1 MPPKMAGAT
10 PATDALRRAS
20 IVHRV
25 HQYAAGTPRAAG
37 GRDEGTSYGLAAA
50 ASLGVEPARVL
61 KTLVASVDGQLVAAV
76 VPVSTVL
83 DLKRL
88 ADAAGG
94 RRAVMADI
102 ATAERVSGS
111 VIGGISPLGMR
122 RRLRTFVDATVATH
136 ATVFISAGRRGL
148 QVELAPEAL
157 VELAGATLASLG
169 RD

>member
-1 MPPKMAGAT
+1 MPPKTAGAT
-10 PATDALRRAS
+10 PATDVLRRAA
-20 IVHRV
+20 VDHRV
-25 HQYAAGTPRAAG
+25 HQYAAGPPRAAG
-37 GRDEGTSYGLAAA
+37 GRDEGTTYGLAAA
-50 ASLGVEPARVL
+50 ASLGVEPARVF

-94 RRAVMADI
+94 RRAVMADV

-122 RRLRTFVDATVATH
+122 RPLPTFVDSTAATH

-157 VELAGATLASLG
+157 VELSGATVASLG